1 LAREKIIDN
10 LDSENLN
17 EKQDFDNDLEE
28 EFGLSVNLRPTNL
41 LEYVGQKAVVNSL
54 ETAMKAAKKRKEP
67 LEHVL
72 FHGPPGLGKT
82 TLAHVIAA
90 ESGYK
95 IIHTSGPSL
104 EKPADMV
111 GLLSNLNF
119 GDVLFIDEIH
129 RISKGVEEYMYSAM
143 EDFKVDFITG
153 SGTFAKTLTFPLK
166 RFTLVGAT
174 TRAGMLSSPLRD
186 RFGLTYHLD
195 YYSPDELS
203 RVIERSA
210 NLLSITTTDDGST
223 EIATRSRGTPR
234 IANRLL
240 RRVRDYSEV
249 HAHGTIDKIIAQK
262 SLKLEGVDELGLDRL
277 DREYLRTLVINYKGG
292 PAGIEALAAT
302 INEESQTLMDVV
314 EPFLLKIGF
323 VVRTP
328 SGRKATEKTYSYFNI
343 DKIGENSDQAQLF

>member
-1 LAREKIIDN
+1 MSREEIIKN
-10 LDSENLN
+10 LDT
-17 EKQDFDNDLEE
+17 QDLENQNDIE
-28 EFGLSVNLRPTNL
+28 EVYQSINLRPKNL
-41 LEYVGQKAVVNSL
+41 LEYVGQKSVVNSL
-54 ETAMKAAKKRKEP
+54 QTAMKAAKNRKEP

-82 TLAHVIAA
+82 TLAHVIAT

-104 EKPADMV
+104 ERPADMV

-153 SGTFAKTLTFPLK
+153 SGTFAKTLSFPLQ

-174 TRAGMLSSPLRD
+174 TRAGMLSAPLRD
-186 RFGLTYHLD
+186 RFGLTYHVD
-195 YYSPDELS
+195 YYSPEELS
-203 RVIERSA
+203 NVIKRSSE
-210 NLLSITTTDDGST
+210 LLGIKISNEGSY
-223 EIATRSRGTPR
+223 EIANRSRGTPR

-249 HAHGTIDKIIAQK
+249 HENGNIDKNISQK
-262 SLKLEGVDELGLDRL
+262 ALQSEGVDELGLDRL
-277 DREYLRTLVINYKGG
+277 DREYLKTLLVNYKGG

-328 SGRKATEKTYSYFNI
+328 SGRKATEKAYSYLNI
-343 DKIGENSDQAQLF
+343 SNNKKSDQAQLF

>member
-1 LAREKIIDN
+1 MAREEIIKN
-10 LDSENLN
+10 SNSEGL
-17 EKQDFDNDLEE
+17 EIQEDLEVNKE
-28 EFGLSVNLRPTNL
+28 EDFYQSINLRPKNL
-41 LEYVGQKAVVNSL
+41 LEYVGQKSVVNSL
-54 ETAMKAAKKRKEP
+54 ETAMKAASNRKEP

-82 TLAHVIAA
+82 TLAHVIAT

-104 EKPADMV
+104 ERPADMV

-153 SGTFAKTLTFPLK
+153 SGTFAKSLSFPLQ

-186 RFGLTYHLD
+186 RFGLTYHVD
-195 YYSPDELS
+195 YYSPKELS
-203 RVIERSA
+203 NVIKRSSE
-210 NLLSITTTDDGST
+210 LLGIKISDEGSY
-223 EIATRSRGTPR
+223 EIANRSRGTPR

-249 HAHGTIDKIIAQK
+249 HETGNIDKNISQK
-262 SLKLEGVDELGLDRL
+262 ALKSEGVDELGLDRL
-277 DREYLRTLVINYKGG
+277 DREYLKTLLVNYKGG

-328 SGRKATEKTYSYFNI
+328 SGRKATEKAYSYLNV
-343 DKIGENSDQAQLF
+343 DKTRKSDQAQLF

>member
-1 LAREKIIDN
+1 MAREEIIKN
-10 LDSENLN
+10 
-17 EKQDFDNDLEE
+17 FDTEDLENQNDIE
-28 EFGLSVNLRPTNL
+28 EVYQSINLRPKNL
-41 LEYVGQKAVVNSL
+41 LEYVGQKSVVNSL
-54 ETAMKAAKKRKEP
+54 QTAMKAAKNRKEP

-82 TLAHVIAA
+82 TLAHVIAT

-104 EKPADMV
+104 ERPADMV

-153 SGTFAKTLTFPLK
+153 SGTFAKTLSFPLQ

-174 TRAGMLSSPLRD
+174 TRAGMLSAPLRD
-186 RFGLTYHLD
+186 RFGLTYHVD
-195 YYSPDELS
+195 YYSPEELS
-203 RVIERSA
+203 NVIKRSSE
-210 NLLSITTTDDGST
+210 LLGIKISNEGSY
-223 EIATRSRGTPR
+223 EIANRSRGTPR

-249 HAHGTIDKIIAQK
+249 HENGNIDKNISQK
-262 SLKLEGVDELGLDRL
+262 ALQSEGLDELGLDRL
-277 DREYLRTLVINYKGG
+277 DR
-292 PAGIEALAAT
+292 
-302 INEESQTLMDVV
+302 
-314 EPFLLKIGF
+314 
-323 VVRTP
+323 
-328 SGRKATEKTYSYFNI
+328 
-343 DKIGENSDQAQLF
+343 

>member
-1 LAREKIIDN
+1 LAREEIIKN
-10 LDSENLN
+10 
-17 EKQDFDNDLEE
+17 FDTEDLENQNDIE
-28 EFGLSVNLRPTNL
+28 EVYQSINLRPKNL
-41 LEYVGQKAVVNSL
+41 LEYVGQKSVVNSL
-54 ETAMKAAKKRKEP
+54 QTAMKAAKNRKEP

-82 TLAHVIAA
+82 TLAHVIAT

-104 EKPADMV
+104 ERPADMV

-153 SGTFAKTLTFPLK
+153 SGTFAKTLSFPLQ

-174 TRAGMLSSPLRD
+174 TRAGMLSAPLRD
-186 RFGLTYHLD
+186 RFGLTYHVD
-195 YYSPDELS
+195 YYSPEELS
-203 RVIERSA
+203 NVIKRSSE
-210 NLLSITTTDDGST
+210 LLGIKISNEGSY
-223 EIATRSRGTPR
+223 EIANRSRGTPR

-249 HAHGTIDKIIAQK
+249 HENGNIDKNISQK
-262 SLKLEGVDELGLDRL
+262 ALQSEGVDELGLDRL
-277 DREYLRTLVINYKGG
+277 DREYLKTLLVNYKGG

-328 SGRKATEKTYSYFNI
+328 SGRKATEKAYSYLNI
-343 DKIGENSDQAQLF
+343 SNNKKSDQAQLF

>member
-1 LAREKIIDN
+1 MAREEIIKN
-10 LDSENLN
+10 SNTE
-17 EKQDFDNDLEE
+17 DLEIQKDLEVNKE
-28 EFGLSVNLRPTNL
+28 EDFYQSINLRPKNL
-41 LEYVGQKAVVNSL
+41 LEYVGQKSVVNSL
-54 ETAMKAAKKRKEP
+54 ETAMKAASNRKEP

-82 TLAHVIAA
+82 TLAHVIAT

-104 EKPADMV
+104 ERPADMV

-153 SGTFAKTLTFPLK
+153 SGTFAKTLSFPLQ

-186 RFGLTYHLD
+186 RFGLTYHVD
-195 YYSPDELS
+195 YYSPKELS
-203 RVIERSA
+203 NVIKRSSE
-210 NLLSITTTDDGST
+210 LLGIKISDEGSY
-223 EIATRSRGTPR
+223 EIANRSRGTPR

-249 HAHGTIDKIIAQK
+249 HETGNIDKNISQK
-262 SLKLEGVDELGLDRL
+262 ALQSEGVDELGLDRL
-277 DREYLRTLVINYKGG
+277 DREYLKTLLVNYKGG

-328 SGRKATEKTYSYFNI
+328 SGRKATEKAYSYLNV
-343 DKIGENSDQAQLF
+343 DKTRKSDQAQLF